1 MKRIF
6 LIGLLSV
13 VLILMGVIY
22 FYIDP
27 SKSLMPRCPFF
38 SLTGYLCPGCG
49 SQRAVHALLHLE
61 FSQAFMF
68 NPLLVLSLPYI
79 ALGVLVFLFE
89 KSNKYVLWLRLN
101 LYGRYAVYVWGVLI
115 VLYWIFRNL

>member
-1 MKRIF
+1 
-6 LIGLLSV
+6 
-13 VLILMGVIY
+13 MGVIY

>member
-1 MKRIF
+1 
-6 LIGLLSV
+6 
-13 VLILMGVIY
+13 MGVIY
-22 FYIDP
+22 FYINP

-101 LYGRYAVYVWGVLI
+101 LYGRSAVYVWGVLI